1 VLPPQFF
8 TPDLRRTFS
17 AARAYL
23 DGAIT
28 IHELN
33 GAVAQAL
40 AAARLGGV
48 SEQIVEYLEAWRAV
62 INRRWNEVGTDCCV
76 ILSGPPANSP
86 LQRTGARR

>member
-62 INRRWNEVGTDCCV
+62 INRRWNEVGTEE
-76 ILSGPPANSP
+76 PPS
-86 LQRTGARR
+86 QS